1 MTKKLNP
8 KTENKKSYQIITAL
22 LGLLFISIAITLVFV
37 THNSIAVVST
47 ELIIGLLGID
57 ALICA
62 YKKKE
67 CLLFRIGPLP

>member
-1 MTKKLNP
+1 MTKKLNQ

-37 THNSIAVVST
+37 SNNSIAAVSA
-47 ELIIGLLGID
+47 ELIIVFLGID

-62 YKKKE
+62 YKNKE
-67 CLLFRIGPLP
+67 SLLLRIGPLP